1 MTGVKKIR
9 ARSGPFVEQH
19 YYEDAASEDMAMA
32 ELSGVGLLPETPE
45 PVRVDR
51 FIEKRFG
58 IVPEYKDLPAGVM
71 GYTKFGPSEIEEVII
86 SRALSEE
93 GRRSAERLINSTLA
107 HEAGHMIMHKGLFTL
122 QVREGEHPLLASEI
136 DLEKGELK
144 CRSDIVKAEGE
155 AENIPRHDGRW
166 WEYQANQMIGTLL
179 MPRPLVYEAI
189 DPLLASQGLLGIKV
203 LEDSR
208 REDAARL
215 LAETFD
221 VNPAAARVRV
231 AKLFPE
237 MPEGQLTL

>member
-1 MTGVKKIR
+1 MTKVKIIR

-19 YYEDAASEDMAMA
+19 YYEDAAFEDMAMA
-32 ELSGVGLLPETPE
+32 ELSSVGHLPETPE

-58 IVPEYKDLPAGVM
+58 IVPEYKELPPGLM
-71 GYTKFGPSEIEEVII
+71 GYTKFGPAEIEAVII

-93 GRRSAERLINSTLA
+93 GKQSAERLISSTLA

-122 QVREGEHPLLASEI
+122 QVRQGVHSLLPNDI

-144 CRSDIVKAEGE
+144 CRSDTMNAGGD
-155 AENIPRHDGRW
+155 AENIPRYDGRW

-179 MPRPLVYEAI
+179 MPRPLVYEAVG
-189 DPLLASQGLLGIKV
+189 PLLASLGVLGMKV
-203 LEDSR
+203 LEASR

-215 LAETFD
+215 LAEVFD

-237 MPEGQLTL
+237 IPQGQLTF

>member
-1 MTGVKKIR
+1 MTVVKIIR

-19 YYEDAASEDMAMA
+19 YYANTAFEDMAMA
-32 ELSGVGLLPETPE
+32 ELSTVDLLPKKPE

-51 FIEKRFG
+51 FIERRFG
-58 IVPEYKDLPAGVM
+58 VVPEYKNLPPGVM
-71 GYTKFGPSEIEEVII
+71 GFTKFGESEIEAVVI

-122 QVREGEHPLLASEI
+122 QVREGIHSLLSSDI
-136 DLEKGELK
+136 DLEKGEIK
-144 CRSDIVKAEGE
+144 CRSEIVEAGDT
-155 AENIPRHDGRW
+155 AENTKGYDGQW

-179 MPRPLVYEAI
+179 MPRPLVYETV
-189 DPLLASQGLLGIKV
+189 DPLLASQGRLGMKV

-208 REDAARL
+208 REDTARL
-215 LAETFD
+215 LAEIFD

-231 AKLFPE
+231 AKLFPQI
-237 MPEGQLTL
+237 PEGQLTL

>member
-1 MTGVKKIR
+1 MTGVKIIR

-19 YYEDAASEDMAMA
+19 YYEDTAFEDMAMA
-32 ELSGVGLLPETPE
+32 ELSSVGLLPEKPE

-51 FIEKRFG
+51 FIERRFG
-58 IVPEYKDLPAGVM
+58 VVPKYEDLPPGVM
-71 GYTKFGPSEIEEVII
+71 GFTKFGPSEIEAVII

-122 QVREGEHPLLASEI
+122 QVREGTYSLLPSDI
-136 DLEKGELK
+136 DLEKGEIK
-144 CRSDIVKAEGE
+144 CRSEIVEAGDKAESTK
-155 AENIPRHDGRW
+155 RYDGRW

-179 MPRPLVYEAI
+179 MPRPLVYEAV
-189 DPLLASQGLLGIKV
+189 DPLLASQGLLGMKV
-203 LEDSR
+203 LDDSR

-237 MPEGQLTL
+237 IPEGQLIF

>member
-1 MTGVKKIR
+1 MTEVRISR

-19 YYEDAASEDMAMA
+19 YYEDAEFEEMAIA
-32 ELSGVGLLPETPE
+32 ELSGVALFPEAPE

-58 IVPEYKDLPAGVM
+58 VIPEYEDLPLGVM
-71 GYTKFGPSEIEEVII
+71 GFTKFGPEEIEAVII

-93 GRRSAERLINSTLA
+93 GRQSAERLINSTIA

-122 QVREGEHPLLASEI
+122 QVRESAHSLLPSDI
-136 DLEKGELK
+136 DPEKGEIR
-144 CRSDIVKAEGE
+144 CRSEIVEAGDKAESTKGY
-155 AENIPRHDGRW
+155 DGRW

-179 MPRPLVYEAI
+179 MPRPLVYEAV
-189 DPLLASQGLLGIKV
+189 DPLLASQGLLGTKV

-215 LAETFD
+215 LVETFD

-231 AKLFPE
+231 AKLFPGI
-237 MPEGQLTL
+237 PEGQLTL

>member
-1 MTGVKKIR
+1 MKIIR

-19 YYEDAASEDMAMA
+19 YYEDAAFEDMAMA
-32 ELSGVGLLPETPE
+32 ELSSVGLLPETPE

-58 IVPEYKDLPAGVM
+58 IVHEYKDLPSGVM
-71 GYTKFGPSEIEEVII
+71 GYTKFGPSEIEIVLI

-93 GRRSAERLINSTLA
+93 GRRPAERLINSTLA

-122 QVREGEHPLLASEI
+122 QVREGGHSLLPSDI
-136 DLEKGELK
+136 DLEKGEIK
-144 CRSDIVKAEGE
+144 CRSDIVKAGDA
-155 AENIPRHDGRW
+155 AESTQRYDGRW

-179 MPRPLVYEAI
+179 MPRPLVYEVV
-189 DPLLASQGLLGIKV
+189 DPLLASPGLLGMKV
-203 LEDSR
+203 LEASR

-215 LAETFD
+215 LAEVFD

-237 MPEGQLTL
+237 IPRGQLTL

>member
-1 MTGVKKIR
+1 MTVVKIIR

-19 YYEDAASEDMAMA
+19 YYANTAFEDMAMA
-32 ELSGVGLLPETPE
+32 ELSTVDLLPKKPE

-51 FIEKRFG
+51 FIERRFG
-58 IVPEYKDLPAGVM
+58 VVPEYKNLPPGVM
-71 GYTKFGPSEIEEVII
+71 GFTKFGESEIEAVVI
-86 SRALSEE
+86 SRVLSEE

-122 QVREGEHPLLASEI
+122 QVREGTHSLLPSDI
-136 DLEKGELK
+136 DLEKGEIK
-144 CRSDIVKAEGE
+144 CRSEIVEAGNKGE
-155 AENIPRHDGRW
+155 STKGYDGRW

-179 MPRPLVYEAI
+179 MPRPLVYEAA
-189 DPLLASQGLLGIKV
+189 DPLLVSQGLLGMRV

-237 MPEGQLTL
+237 IPEGQLTL